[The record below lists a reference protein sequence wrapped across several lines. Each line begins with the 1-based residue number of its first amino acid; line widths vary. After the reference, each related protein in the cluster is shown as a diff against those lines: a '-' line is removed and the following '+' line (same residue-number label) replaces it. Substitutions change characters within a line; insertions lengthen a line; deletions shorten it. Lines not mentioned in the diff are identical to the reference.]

1 MSDPTAFG
9 AMILAACEAQGIAS
23 LRELARRMDRPHV
36 HLCNVVSGQR
46 EPTLDYL
53 HEVCN
58 ALRIDCGERDPWIAA
73 AGLERDLRRH
83 AGDLVAADDFDGA
96 RVALDALARL
106 RDLRADLRAEVI
118 DLDAVRAARR
128 G

>member
-1 MSDPTAFG
+1 MSEPTAFG
-9 AMILAACEAQGIAS
+9 DMILAACEAQGITS

-58 ALRIDCGERDPWIAA
+58 ALRIDCNERDPWIAA
-73 AGLERDLRRH
+73 AGLVPDDLWH
-83 AGDLVAADDFDGA
+83 S
-96 RVALDALARL
+96 
-106 RDLRADLRAEVI
+106 LRAHPERWAELRKA
-118 DLDAVRAARR
+118 LR
-128 G
+128 